1 MPSAPC
7 IEPETCIKFLE
18 RMNVPAHCGP
28 VIFAGRFINANPVP
42 GERLPDNF
50 HLSGP
55 HRPADNFHLSGPA
68 IKRVFLNDRPFADE
82 SNVGQKYNAREYT
95 WPKLLRERVNLAKT
109 VTLAAVANSI
119 SRKSTGDRRLRFSA
133 RLLSQSTQSRRLFGT
148 GAIYMVGPSF
158 AASHIY
164 LRSLS

>member
-42 GERLPDNF
+42 GERLP
-50 HLSGP
+50 
-55 HRPADNFHLSGPA
+55 DNFHLSGPA

-158 AASHIY
+158 AASHIC